1 MAFSLTCSFTFKSVR
16 FLLPSCDSSPRSVQ
30 LTCVS
35 KDGGGGGTPTSFVEK
50 VGEGGR
56 GGPPP
61 CDILLHDQVTFTASD
76 VWQQYVK
83 PWESPAQPSN
93 SSSRGPTANDNGSS
107 DFVDEGRVVRCLLC
121 LWCFLCLFVVVVVV
135 VVLVLVLVV
144 VVVGGGGGGVGV
156 GVGVVV
162 VVVVVVVLVVVV
174 VVVRVVAQK
183 LCGCGSF
190 AGCLLRIFL

>member
-1 MAFSLTCSFTFKSVR
+1 M
-16 FLLPSCDSSPRSVQ
+16 
-30 LTCVS
+30 
-35 KDGGGGGTPTSFVEK
+35 GEGGGTPTSFVEK

-93 SSSRGPTANDNGSS
+93 SSSRGPTANGNGSS

-135 VVLVLVLVV
+135 LVLVLVLVV
-144 VVVGGGGGGVGV
+144 VVVVVAGGGGVGV

-162 VVVVVVVLVVVV
+162 VVVVLVVVVVVVLVVVV
-174 VVVRVVAQK
+174 VVVVLVVRVVVQK